1 MNEGGAAGVARGL
14 ALPMHI
20 RILGAAAGGGFPQW
34 NCNCPNC
41 GGVRREE
48 LNARPRTQSSIAIRG
63 ADEAAWTLVNA
74 SPDILAQLQANPQLQ
89 PGRAYRDTGIR
100 SIVLTDSQ
108 IDHTTGLLM
117 LREATKPWPLWCTD
131 NAFADLTTSNPILQV
146 LQRYCGVDRRRIVAG
161 EWFAVEGSDD
171 LRCQAIALPGKPPP
185 YSSRSPEL
193 GDVIGLLVEDLRT
206 ERRLYYAPGVANI
219 DPWLFELMSSSHC
232 VLVDGTFWTD
242 DELVRLGVSHKRAA
256 DMGHLSQTGGMIKW
270 LDRLPAS
277 TRRVLIHINN
287 TNPILVEDSPERA
300 LLNSHSIEVA
310 YDGME
315 IVL

>member
-1 MNEGGAAGVARGL
+1 
-14 ALPMHI
+14 MHI

-41 GGVRREE
+41 GGVRRED

-63 ADEAAWTLVNA
+63 ADETAWTLVNA
-74 SPDILAQLQANPQLQ
+74 SPDILAQLHANPQLQ
-89 PGRAYRDTGIR
+89 PGRAYRDTGLR
-100 SIVLTDSQ
+100 NIVLTDSQ
-108 IDHTTGLLM
+108 IDHTTGLFM

-131 NAFADLTTSNPILQV
+131 SAFDDLTTANPILQV
-146 LQRYCGVDRRRIVAG
+146 LQRYCGVDRRRIDMAG
-161 EWFAVEGSDD
+161 EWFMVEGGED
-171 LRCQAIALPGKPPP
+171 LRWQAIALPGKPPP
-185 YSSRSPEL
+185 YSSRIPQP

-206 ERRLYYAPGVANI
+206 ERRLCYAPGVANI
-219 DPWLFELMSSSHC
+219 DSSLFELMCSSQC

-270 LDRLPAS
+270 LDRLPAT

-300 LLNSHSIEVA
+300 LLSSHSIEVA

>member
-1 MNEGGAAGVARGL
+1 
-14 ALPMHI
+14 MHI

-63 ADEAAWTLVNA
+63 ADETAWTLVNA
-74 SPDILAQLQANPQLQ
+74 SPDILAQLHANPQLQ

-100 SIVLTDSQ
+100 NIVLTDSQ
-108 IDHTTGLLM
+108 IDHTTGLYM

-131 NAFADLTTSNPILQV
+131 SAFDDLTTANPILQV
-146 LQRYCGVDRRRIVAG
+146 LRRYCGVDRRRIDVAG
-161 EWFAVEGSDD
+161 EWFAVEGSED
-171 LRCQAIALPGKPPP
+171 LRWQAIALPGKPPP
-185 YSSRSPEL
+185 YSARTPQP

-206 ERRLYYAPGVANI
+206 ERRLCYAPGVAHI
-219 DPWLFELMSSSHC
+219 DSSLFELMSTSQC

-270 LDRLPAS
+270 LDRLPAT

-300 LLNSHSIEVA
+300 LLSSHSIEVA

>member
-1 MNEGGAAGVARGL
+1 
-14 ALPMHI
+14 MHI

-41 GGVRREE
+41 GGVRRGE

-63 ADEAAWTLVNA
+63 ADETAWTLVNA

-100 SIVLTDSQ
+100 NIVLTDSQ

-146 LQRYCGVDRRRIVAG
+146 LQRYCGIDRQRIVTG
-161 EWFAVEGSDD
+161 EWFAVGGNED
-171 LRCQAIALPGKPPP
+171 LRWQAFALPGKPPP
-185 YSSRSPEL
+185 YSPRPPEL
-193 GDVIGLLVEDLRT
+193 GDVIGLIVEDVST
-206 ERRLYYAPGVANI
+206 EMRLCYAPGVANI
-219 DPWLFELMSSSHC
+219 DSWLFELMSSAQC

-242 DELVRLGVSHKRAA
+242 DEMLRLGVAHKRAA
-256 DMGHLSQTGGMIKW
+256 DMGHLSQTGGMIQW
-270 LDRLPAS
+270 LDRLPAT

-300 LLNSHSIEVA
+300 LLNQHSIEVA

>member
-1 MNEGGAAGVARGL
+1 
-14 ALPMHI
+14 MHI
-20 RILGAAAGGGFPQW
+20 GILGAAAGGGFPQW

-41 GGVRREE
+41 GGLRREE

-63 ADEAAWTLVNA
+63 ADENAWTLINA
-74 SPDILAQLQANPQLQ
+74 SPDILAQLHANPQLQ

-117 LREATKPWPLWCTD
+117 LREATRPWPLWCTD
-131 NAFADLTTSNPILQV
+131 SAFEDLTTANPILQV
-146 LQRYCGVDRRRIVAG
+146 LQRYCGVDRRHIDVAG
-161 EWFAVEGSDD
+161 EWFAVEGSED
-171 LRCQAIALPGKPPP
+171 LRWQAFALPGKPPP
-185 YSSRSPEL
+185 YSSRIPQP
-193 GDVIGLLVEDLRT
+193 GDVVGLLVEDVGT
-206 ERRLYYAPGVANI
+206 GRRLCYAPGVANI
-219 DPWLFELMSSSHC
+219 DPSLFELMCGSQC

-256 DMGHLSQTGGMIKW
+256 DMGHLSQTGGMIQW
-270 LDRLPAS
+270 LDRLPPT

-300 LLNSHSIEVA
+300 LLSSHSIEVA